1 MAEAK
6 TKAKTAPKKPKTR
19 AQRSLGVVGA
29 PKTAKPLLASSKAT
43 QDKKIKSGEFAVFAT
58 GGKQYNVSVGDSIKI
73 EKILPLIGQADY
85 KEGDKLVFDNVLLV
99 DDGKSE
105 TSIGTPFIKGAS
117 INATLKKIGRY
128 KTIDVIKYK
137 QKSRYFKKNGHRQP
151 YFEVTI
157 DSIK

>member
-1 MAEAK
+1 MAETK
-6 TKAKTAPKKPKTR
+6 TKAKTATRKPKT
-19 AQRSLGVVGA
+19 A
-29 PKTAKPLLASSKAT
+29 PKKASTKAVVSDT
-43 QDKKIKSGEFAVFAT
+43 PKAPRTPKIKSSEFAVFAT
-58 GGKQYNVSVGDSIKI
+58 GGKQYQVSVGDSIKI
-73 EKILPLIGQADY
+73 EKILPLIGQANY
-85 KEGDKLVFDNVLLV
+85 KEGDKLVFENVLLV
-99 DDGKSE
+99 DDGTSQ